1 MPYAIKAIGSL
12 NWTLSRIQCVKMKNK
27 EILEPELEQVTCN
40 QCGKK
45 LLVQDGIVK
54 EGCFSV
60 RYKFDYFSNKDGYI
74 YNLDLCEECFDKWNS
89 QFTIPVQIEE
99 TKEFL

>member
-1 MPYAIKAIGSL
+1 MRVYIE
-12 NWTLSRIQCVKMKNK
+12 K
-27 EILEPELEQVTCN
+27 EVMEPHLQKVTCN
-40 QCGKK
+40 QCGKE
-45 LLVQDGIVK
+45 LLVEEGMVK
-54 EGCFSV
+54 EGCFGV
-60 RYKFDYFSNKDGYI
+60 HYKFDYFSNKDGYI

>member
-1 MPYAIKAIGSL
+1 MRVYAD
-12 NWTLSRIQCVKMKNK
+12 K
-27 EILEPELEQVTCN
+27 EILEPELEQVICN
-40 QCGKK
+40 QCGKTM
-45 LLVQDGIVK
+45 LVQDGIVK

-74 YNLDLCEECFDKWNS
+74 YNLDLCEECFDNLIKS
-89 QFTIPVQIEE
+89 FKEPVDIKE